1 MYPHKPLIVNSSVS
15 LMKRREEGERR
26 RGERKRGGN
35 ERGGEKMGEEGEE
48 RGNGNEGRKVH

>member
-1 MYPHKPLIVNSSVS
+1 
-15 LMKRREEGERR
+15 MKRREEGERR